1 MLKLNILYIIWEMM
15 KMKTKF
21 KGKLLSVIVCIA
33 IFVSCIPLTVFAT
46 TEDDIAILYTND
58 VHTYIDGSLSYD
70 VIAAIKADLQTKYA
84 HVLLADAGDHVQ
96 GTAYGS
102 MDKGQSIVKMMN
114 AAGYDV
120 ATLGNHEFDYGMQG
134 CMNVIDWADYDYIS
148 CNFYHETAGVRG
160 ENVLDSYKIF
170 DCGEEK
176 VAFVGITT
184 PETFSKSTPAYF
196 QDGSGNFI
204 YGISGGTDGSA
215 LYADIQNAIDAAKA
229 DGATKII
236 GLGHLG
242 LDASSGPWTSEAA
255 IENVTGLDAFID
267 GHSHSVVEGK
277 NVPDKA
283 GKNVVLTQTGEYFN
297 SIGMMVIDSE
307 TGEITTNLIEYGEVE
322 NLSDSTVKA
331 IKDAWLSEI
340 DAQLGQ
346 KIGKANVTLDNYDK
360 NGNRLV
366 RGQSTNTGDFSAD
379 ALYYLFDDMGLDVD
393 VAIMNGGG
401 IRNTAITGDLT
412 YKICK
417 DIHTFGNVACLQ
429 TVTGQQILDML
440 EWGARHVGESE
451 DGSFLHVSGITFKI
465 DTTIPNTTKAD
476 AMDVWIGGPDT
487 YRVSD
492 VMVYNKE
499 TNSWEALDINAKYNL
514 AGYNYTLRDLGG
526 GFAMLNGAE
535 NVLDYVM
542 EDYMV
547 LATYIK
553 GFENG
558 VVDAKNSPLLAKYP
572 QMLLDYSDVDGSG
585 RIEIVRPSIWVGGEK
600 ITAENAADV
609 FGDGKVSYDFLTNTL
624 TLKDYTY
631 EGEGYFYGNNRIF
644 SAAVY
649 CDASLNIK
657 LIGNNMLIN
666 TFNDSEALLW
676 GDGIYVDGSL
686 SVTGENDASIH
697 VEGACGFAVGE
708 SFSAEGCV
716 LDVDATE
723 SAILVMGDTLVIE
736 DATVFIVCKYDG
748 LTAPGDIIICDSTI
762 VIDAQCNGIVSM
774 DGKVSIESTSVKVS
788 GISPSLLGTTID
800 IKSGGE
806 YAIVAMTGIFID
818 GKLFISSPEN
828 ASVEE
833 IYDEVDDFSFCTI
846 LAGED
851 YAKEVRIKPIACYVR
866 IRGLNNDMQAIVPI
880 GQSLNEAYCEM
891 FGIEDFSKVLN
902 TEKEGYVFDGWYTD
916 EAFTDGNEFDFDVKI
931 NEDTT
936 IYAKWTVREQTSDE
950 PETPDNTDV
959 PDKPTENPET
969 DDYSDV
975 KVWYSILLISGVGIF
990 CATVY
995 DRKRRAEN
1003 NK

>member
-1 MLKLNILYIIWEMM
+1 MKADFKRKILS
-15 KMKTKF
+15 F
-21 KGKLLSVIVCIA
+21 IVCIA
-33 IFVSCIPLTVFAT
+33 IFVSCMPLTVSAT
-46 TEDDIAILYTND
+46 NTSTEDDIAILYTND

-102 MDKGQSIVKMMN
+102 MDKGESIIKMMN

-120 ATLGNHEFDYGMQG
+120 AILGNHEFDYGMQG
-134 CMNVIDWADYDYIS
+134 CLNIIDWADYDYIS
-148 CNFYHETAGVRG
+148 CNFYHEENAVRG
-160 ENVLDSYKIF
+160 ENVLDSYKLF
-170 DCGEEK
+170 DCGDEK
-176 VAFVGITT
+176 IAFVGITT

-196 QDGSGNFI
+196 QDGNGKFI

-215 LYADIQNAIDAAKA
+215 LYADIQKAIDEAKA
-229 DGATKII
+229 AGATKVIA
-236 GLGHLG
+236 LGHLG
-242 LDASSGPWTSEAA
+242 IDASSGPWTSEAA

-283 GKNVVLTQTGEYFN
+283 DKNVVLTQTGEYFN
-297 SIGMMVIDSE
+297 RIGMMVIDSE
-307 TGEITTNLIEYGEVE
+307 TGDITTNFIEYDE
-322 NLSDSTVKA
+322 NETLSDSTVKA
-331 IKDAWLSEI
+331 IKDAWMAEI
-340 DAQLGQ
+340 DSQLGQ

-451 DGSFLHVSGITFKI
+451 DGSFLHVSGVTFKI

-476 AMDVWIGGPDT
+476 EMDIWIGGPDT

-499 TNSWEALDINAKYNL
+499 TNSWEALDLNAKYNL

-547 LATYIK
+547 LATYVK

-558 VVDAKNSPLLAKYP
+558 IVDKKNSPLLAKYP
-572 QMLLDYSDVDGSG
+572 QMLLDYSDVNGSG
-585 RIEIVRPSIWVGGEK
+585 RIEIVRPSIWVGGVQ
-600 ITAENAADV
+600 ITKDNAADV

-624 TLKDYTY
+624 TLKDYIY
-631 EGEGYFYGNNRIF
+631 EGKGYFYGNNEIF
-644 SAAVY
+644 SAAIY

-657 LIGNNMLIN
+657 LIGSNRLIN
-666 TFNDSEALLW
+666 TFNNSEALLW
-676 GDGIYVDGSL
+676 GDGIYVEGSL
-686 SVTGENDASIH
+686 AVTGDNDAYIR
-697 VEGACGFAVGE
+697 VEGACGFAIGE

-716 LDVDATE
+716 LDVEATE
-723 SAILVMGDTLVIE
+723 SAILVMGDALAIKDT
-736 DATVFIVCKYDG
+736 TVFIVCKYDG
-748 LTAPGDIIICDSTI
+748 LTAPGDITICDSTVI
-762 VIDAQCNGIVSM
+762 IDAQSNGIVSM

-788 GISPSLLGTTID
+788 KISPSLSGTTID

-806 YAIVAMTGIFID
+806 YAIVAVKGIIID
-818 GKLFISSPEN
+818 EKLFISSPKN

-833 IYDEVDDFSFCTI
+833 IYDETDNYSFSTI
-846 LAGED
+846 LASEEM
-851 YAKEVRIKPIACYVR
+851 AKDVKITPLARYVK
-866 IRGLNNDMQAIVPI
+866 IRGLKNAMQAIVPI

-891 FGIEDFSKVLN
+891 FGIEDFSEILN
-902 TEKEGYVFDGWYTD
+902 TEKEGYVFGGWYTD
-916 EAFTDGNEFDFDVKI
+916 EAFTDGNEFAFDNKV
-931 NEDTT
+931 NEDIT
-936 IYAKWTVREQTSDE
+936 IYAKWTVQEQTPDE
-950 PETPDNTDV
+950 PETPDVPEVPDL
-959 PDKPTENPET
+959 PDKPTENPDT
-969 DDYSDV
+969 DGCSDV
-975 KVWYSILLISGVGIF
+975 KVWYAILLISGVGIF
-990 CATVY
+990 CVTVY

-1003 NK
+1003 AK